1 MKKFVLFLAL
11 FIAVVSV
18 YGQRGVRRTSVR
30 KSSAVSGQRT
40 VRRKGTPKSS
50 QQRAGDI
57 TVTVNG
63 VSFKMIQV
71 KGGTFTMGA
80 TEEQGSDTYSD
91 ELPTHRVML
100 SDYYIGQTEVT
111 QALWKAVMGKNPS
124 EFKGNNRPVENV
136 SWDDC
141 QTFIRKLNRLTGRK
155 FRLPTEAEWEYAA
168 RGGNKSRGY
177 KYSGD
182 NSLGTVAWYAENSGD
197 TTHEVKTK
205 QPNELGIYDMSG
217 NVVEWC
223 NDWFDENYYAQ
234 SPASNPK
241 GPSSGPYHLA
251 RGGGWGFE
259 ARSCRVVYRDGD
271 KDDLRCSG
279 FGLRLAL

>member
-1 MKKFVLFLAL
+1 M
-11 FIAVVSV
+11 
-18 YGQRGVRRTSVR
+18 R
-30 KSSAVSGQRT
+30 KASAVYGQRT
-40 VRRKGTPKSS
+40 VRRKGTLKSS
-50 QQRAGDI
+50 KKRSGDI
-57 TVTVNG
+57 TVTANG
-63 VSFKMIQV
+63 VSFKMIKV
-71 KGGTFTMGA
+71 KGGTFTMGGTA
-80 TEEQGSDTYSD
+80 EQGSDIYSD
-91 ELPTHRVML
+91 EIPTHRVTL

-124 EFKGNNRPVENV
+124 EFKGKNRPVENV
-136 SWDDC
+136 SWNDC
-141 QTFIRKLNRLTGRK
+141 QTFIRKLNKLTGRH
-155 FRLPTEAEWEYAA
+155 FRLLTEAEWEYAA

-177 KYSGD
+177 KYSGG

-223 NDWFDENYYAQ
+223 NDWFSEDYYTESQ
-234 SPASNPK
+234 VSNPK

>member
-1 MKKFVLFLAL
+1 MKKAFLFLIL
-11 FIAVVSV
+11 FIAVASV
-18 YGQRGVRRTSVR
+18 YGQRGVRRTGVR
-30 KSSAVSGQRT
+30 KASAVYGQRT
-40 VRRKGTPKSS
+40 VRRKGTLKSS
-50 QQRAGDI
+50 KKRSGDI
-57 TVTVNG
+57 TVTANG
-63 VSFKMIQV
+63 VSFKMIKV
-71 KGGTFTMGA
+71 KGGTFTMGGTA
-80 TEEQGSDTYSD
+80 EQGSDIYSD
-91 ELPTHRVML
+91 EIPTHRVTL

-124 EFKGNNRPVENV
+124 EFKGKNRPVENV
-136 SWDDC
+136 SWNDC
-141 QTFIRKLNRLTGRK
+141 QTFIRKLNKLTGRH
-155 FRLPTEAEWEYAA
+155 FRLLTEAEWEYAA
-168 RGGNKSRGY
+168 RGGNCSRGY
-177 KYSGD
+177 KYSGG
-182 NSLGTVAWYAENSGD
+182 NSLGTVAWYADNSDD

-223 NDWFDENYYAQ
+223 NDWFSEDYYTESQ
-234 SPASNPK
+234 VSNPK